1 MKTLILIRHAKSCWE
16 TITED
21 KNRPISKTR
30 GVQDA
35 LLVSQAIAP
44 LLPDRFIVWTS
55 TAKRA
60 KQTATIFC
68 QNLEINPAY
77 VIEKEDI
84 YTFDVKKLARSI
96 KKCENMHKALIIF
109 GHNDAI
115 TDFVNKFGMVSID
128 NVPTSGVV
136 VMDFPQED
144 WKGIKNGTVISKVF
158 PRDLK

>member
-1 MKTLILIRHAKSCWE
+1 MKTLILIRHAKSCWK

-21 KNRPISKTR
+21 KNRAISKDR

-35 LLVSQAIAP
+35 LLVSQAIGS
-44 LLPDRFIVWTS
+44 LLPDRFMVWTS

-60 KQTATIFC
+60 QQTAAIFC
-68 QNLEINPAY
+68 QNLDINPTY

-84 YTFDVKKLARSI
+84 YTFDVKKLARTI
-96 KKCENMHKALIIF
+96 KKCENTHNALIIF

-144 WKGIKNGTVISKVF
+144 WKEIKNGTVISKVF